1 MTEDSGIDL
10 TFGECE
16 RMDKLKDTKTETLA
30 YDTDAMDNLEDW
42 LLHAFTCLQTAGK
55 HNHYII

>member
-10 TFGECE
+10 AFGFGECE

-30 YDTDAMDNLEDW
+30 YNTDAMDNLED
-42 LLHAFTCLQTAGK
+42 
-55 HNHYII
+55 

>member
-10 TFGECE
+10 NFGDCE

-30 YDTDAMDNLEDW
+30 YDTDAMDNLED
-42 LLHAFTCLQTAGK
+42 
-55 HNHYII
+55 

>member
-16 RMDKLKDTKTETLA
+16 RMDKLKDTKTETPA
-30 YDTDAMDNLEDW
+30 YDTDAMDNLED
-42 LLHAFTCLQTAGK
+42 
-55 HNHYII
+55 

>member
-10 TFGECE
+10 IFGECE

-30 YDTDAMDNLEDW
+30 YDTDAIDNLED
-42 LLHAFTCLQTAGK
+42 
-55 HNHYII
+55 

>member
-16 RMDKLKDTKTETLA
+16 RMDKLEDTKTETLA
-30 YDTDAMDNLEDW
+30 YDTDAMDNLENW
-42 LLHAFTCLQTAGK
+42 LLHTFTCLQTVGK
-55 HNHYII
+55 HI